1 MLQSKLSS
9 SHTATGT
16 GTVTITLAAAGQG
29 SANVIHGIHISS
41 DDSTF
46 TGVLTVKDGT
56 TTCYTMYI
64 TAGGM
69 GPLPFPIPLRGSHN
83 TALVVSCTNPGLHN
97 LSINLVGVTT
107 E

>member
-9 SHTATGT
+9 SHTAIGT

-29 SANVIHGIHISS
+29 AANVIHGIHISAN
-41 DDSTF
+41 DAAF
-46 TGVLTVKDGT
+46 TGTLTVKDGA

-69 GPLPFPIPLRGSHN
+69 GPLPFPIPLRGSHD
-83 TALVVSCTNPGLHN
+83 TAMVISCTNPLAAGLALN
-97 LSINLVGVTT
+97 LIGVTS